1 MSPALQYGW
10 AEGQVELRSWIAARL
25 NARGARVRA
34 DDILVTSGGQQ
45 AISIAIDLLYRRPG
59 AIGVEAASYPAA
71 LDLFRGRRLALAS
84 MTDGRACYVMPG
96 LNNPTGQRLSK
107 QERRDLLARGAAVI
121 EDDAYGELVF
131 DGAPAPLLLRDA
143 PDRVFHVG
151 TLSKTL
157 CPGLRVGWL
166 VVPRRQ
172 RDRARR
178 VKERLDLQA
187 NGLAQ
192 AIVSDYLQRVDFDDR
207 LRKLR
212 RYYAARAERLARELR
227 RALPSWRF
235 ALPEGGFCLWVD
247 TNERVDERRFAEIAI
262 EEGVSFDPG
271 SSFLGEGQPSTTWIR
286 VCFSS
291 VEADRFRDGA
301 RRLASAWSRVTQR
314 P

>member
-1 MSPALQYGW
+1 
-10 AEGQVELRSWIAARL
+10 
-25 NARGARVRA
+25 
-34 DDILVTSGGQQ
+34 
-45 AISIAIDLLYRRPG
+45 
-59 AIGVEAASYPAA
+59 
-71 LDLFRGRRLALAS
+71 
-84 MTDGRACYVMPG
+84 
-96 LNNPTGQRLSK
+96 
-107 QERRDLLARGAAVI
+107 
-121 EDDAYGELVF
+121 
-131 DGAPAPLLLRDA
+131 LRDA